1 MCCSLVVLPKS
12 SHATRQDQ
20 QYTVSDWMPVTKG
33 LRQGSIL
40 GPVLF
45 NLFVNDL
52 NSTFANSS
60 LYNYADDNTLCVS
73 AKTRDQVVDT
83 LTSET
88 QLAVDWFKVN
98 MMEVNPLKFP
108 GHVLQGLE

>member
-1 MCCSLVVLPKS
+1 MCSLVVLPKS

-20 QYTVSDWMPVTKG
+20 QYGERLDAVTKG

-83 LTSET
+83 VTSET
-88 QLAVDWFKVN
+88 QLAVDWCKVN
-98 MMEVNPLKFP
+98 MMEVNPCT
-108 GHVLQGLE
+108 